1 MQQISLLTKEDVK
14 AAVREALSET
24 QPQQPT
30 NQDTIIYG
38 LQGLADYLGVGVT
51 TAWKLKKSGAIPFYQ
66 AGKKV
71 FFKESEVLT
80 ATSKK

>member
-1 MQQISLLTKEDVK
+1 MQQISFITKEDVK
-14 AAVREALSET
+14 AAVREAISET
-24 QPQQPT
+24 QPQHST

-51 TAWKLKKSGAIPFYQ
+51 TAWKLKKSGTIPFYQ